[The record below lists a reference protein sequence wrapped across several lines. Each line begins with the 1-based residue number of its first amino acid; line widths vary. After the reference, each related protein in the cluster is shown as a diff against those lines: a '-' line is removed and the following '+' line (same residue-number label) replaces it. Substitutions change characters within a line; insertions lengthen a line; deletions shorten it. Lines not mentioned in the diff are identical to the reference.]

1 MSRILIVDDEPA
13 IGWSLG
19 ELLDD
24 RGHAV
29 KTAASV
35 EEAIEICR
43 HFLPELILLDVRLPG
58 RDGLSAIPD
67 FRALVP
73 TAPIVVMTAFGD
85 LDTAVRAVE
94 AGAADYLVKPFD
106 SAQVTSIVDRLLE
119 RGATAA
125 ASASASRGASPARSA
140 SSSAT
145 MRPSGAP
152 ALVP

>member
-43 HFLPELILLDVRLPG
+43 RFTPELILLDVRLPG
-58 RDGLSAIPD
+58 RDGLSAIPESLI
-67 FRALVP
+67 ALLALALSPVCLSSRVTP
-73 TAPIVVMTAFGD
+73 ELMVEKVM
-85 LDTAVRAVE
+85 
-94 AGAADYLVKPFD
+94 
-106 SAQVTSIVDRLLE
+106 LL
-119 RGATAA
+119 R
-125 ASASASRGASPARSA
+125 
-140 SSSAT
+140 
-145 MRPSGAP
+145 
-152 ALVP
+152 